1 MRGSESLS
9 SPGVPDVPD
18 VLAAGEESSV
28 AAFSSPPLAF
38 ARRGAFAGASVA
50 SAAWKIGTGIAAARL
65 RVFGAASPS
74 VAGAVTETS
83 ALSLPAFGL
92 LFLTARLRGDFGS
105 IAITVK
111 SSTPIPKYWLAL
123 AQVSL
128 SKFFYRS
135 HCGFDTHTS
144 YFKFP
149 KFNESAAGAISI
161 ASRAE
166 LLPNYGRSTANI
178 PKLGSIS
185 LAQPRW
191 RA

>member
-1 MRGSESLS
+1 
-9 SPGVPDVPD
+9 
-18 VLAAGEESSV
+18 
-28 AAFSSPPLAF
+28 
-38 ARRGAFAGASVA
+38 
-50 SAAWKIGTGIAAARL
+50 
-65 RVFGAASPS
+65 VF
-74 VAGAVTETS
+74 
-83 ALSLPAFGL
+83 SLPAFDL

-111 SSTPIPKYWLAL
+111 SSTPLLMYWLAL

-135 HCGFDTHTS
+135 HCGFDTRTS
-144 YFKFP
+144 CLKLP

-178 PKLGSIS
+178 PKYGGFT
-185 LAQPRW
+185 QD
-191 RA
+191 

>member
-1 MRGSESLS
+1 
-9 SPGVPDVPD
+9 V
-18 VLAAGEESSV
+18 ESSE
-28 AAFSSPPLAF
+28 AAFSSPLLAL

-50 SAAWKIGTGIAAARL
+50 SAAWKIGTGIAAARF
-65 RVFGAASPS
+65 RVFGAASAS
-74 VAGAVTETS
+74 GAGATADTS
-83 ALSLPAFGL
+83 AVSLPAFDL

-111 SSTPIPKYWLAL
+111 SSTPLLMYWLAL

-135 HCGFDTHTS
+135 HCGFDTRTS
-144 YFKFP
+144 YLKIP

-178 PKLGSIS
+178 PKLASIS
-185 LAQPRW
+185 HAGERKHSAKGQIRSGWQTCLIPHTT
-191 RA
+191 